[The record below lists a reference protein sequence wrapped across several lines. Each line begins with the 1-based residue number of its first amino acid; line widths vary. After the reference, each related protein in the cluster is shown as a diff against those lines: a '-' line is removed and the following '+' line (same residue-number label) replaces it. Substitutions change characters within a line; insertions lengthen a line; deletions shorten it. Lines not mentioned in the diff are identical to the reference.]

1 MGQDLTVSFLIETP
15 ADAERRRGL
24 RRMRVVAT
32 SLLVIAAIIWL
43 LTLRLDQSGIWGY
56 VNFAAK
62 AAMVGALADWFAVVA
77 LFKHPLGVPVPHTAL
92 VKKRKAELGRSLEEF
107 VTTNFMTEEIARDR
121 LLAADV
127 PKRLGVW
134 LAEEPNRKRAMS
146 EVVRVSRVGLARIKD
161 EDVKDLLDDFLLPR
175 LSREPIAPIAG
186 SLLDG
191 IVEDGVHHGL
201 VELTLEHLQLWL
213 RENPD
218 AFAEVMGER
227 APWWSPPW
235 VDGKVITWT
244 YNQVVEW
251 LGDVR
256 HNTRHPARIALDDLL
271 RKLSADLQHDP
282 EVQER
287 AEALKARLL
296 ENPQVS
302 VTLVSLWGSFKETL
316 LGAMD
321 DETSY
326 FHTRG
331 NELLTH
337 LSGRLQ
343 HDEEVRTRIDGH
355 LGDLVGFFVNTYGG
369 ELAQV
374 ISYTVDQW
382 DAEAASER
390 IELFVGKDLQFIRI
404 NGTIIGALAGII
416 IHAISRLVGH

>member
-1 MGQDLTVSFLIETP
+1 MSFLIETP

-287 AEALKARLL
+287 AEALKTRLL

>member
-1 MGQDLTVSFLIETP
+1 MSFLIETP

-374 ISYTVDQW
+374 ISYTVDSW
-382 DAEAASER
+382 DAEVASKR
-390 IELFVGKDLQFIRI
+390 IELFVGRDLQFIRI

-416 IHAISRLVGH
+416 IHGISQVIGH

>member
-1 MGQDLTVSFLIETP
+1 MSFLVETP
-15 ADAERRRGL
+15 ADVERRRGL

-32 SLLVIAAIIWL
+32 SLLVFAAVVWV
-43 LTLRLDQSGIWGY
+43 LTLRLDQGGVWGY

-77 LFKHPLGVPVPHTAL
+77 LFKHPLGVPIPHTAL

-121 LLAADV
+121 LKAADV
-127 PKRLGVW
+127 PTRLGRW
-134 LAEEPNRKRAMS
+134 LDDESHRKRAMS
-146 EVVRVSRVGLARIKD
+146 EVVRVGRIGLDRIKD

-175 LSREPIAPIAG
+175 LAREPIAPIAG

-201 VELTLEHLQLWL
+201 VDLTLEHLQLWL
-213 RENPD
+213 VENPD
-218 AFAEVMGER
+218 AFADVMGER

-235 VDGKVITWT
+235 VDGRVISWT
-244 YNQVVEW
+244 YKQVVEW
-251 LGDVR
+251 LGDIR
-256 HNTRHPARIALDDLL
+256 ANTRHPARVALDNLL
-271 RKLSADLQHDP
+271 RQLSSDLQHDP
-282 EVQER
+282 QVQER
-287 AEALKARLL
+287 AEALKTRLL

-302 VTLVSLWGSFKETL
+302 VTLVSLWGSFKDTL

-331 NELLTH
+331 NELLGH
-337 LSGRLQ
+337 LADRLQ
-343 HDEEVRTRIDGH
+343 HDDEVRSRIDGH

-374 ISYTVDQW
+374 ISFTVDQW
-382 DAEAASER
+382 DAEIASER

-404 NGTIIGALAGII
+404 NGTVIGAFAGIVLHWLSKLI
-416 IHAISRLVGH
+416 GH

>member
-1 MGQDLTVSFLIETP
+1 MSFLIETP

>member
-1 MGQDLTVSFLIETP
+1 MSFLVETP
-15 ADAERRRGL
+15 ADLERRRGL

-32 SLLVIAAIIWL
+32 SLLVIAAVVWL
-43 LTLRLDQSGIWGY
+43 LTLRMDQSGVWGY

-77 LFKHPLGVPVPHTAL
+77 LFKHPLGIPVPHTAL

-107 VTTNFMTEEIARDR
+107 VTQNFMTEEIARDR

-134 LAEEPNRKRAMS
+134 LAEEPNRKRAMT
-146 EVVRVSRVGLARIKD
+146 EVVRVGRVGLERVKD

-186 SLLDG
+186 TLLDG

-213 RENPD
+213 QENPQ

-235 VDGKVITWT
+235 VDGRVINWT
-244 YNQVVEW
+244 YKQVVEW
-251 LGDVR
+251 LSDVR
-256 HNTRHPARIALDDLL
+256 YNTHHPARIALDDLL
-271 RKLSADLQHDP
+271 RTLSADLQNDP

-296 ENPQVS
+296 ANPQVS

-331 NELLTH
+331 TELLEH

-343 HDEEVRTRIDGH
+343 HDEEVRARIDGH

-382 DAEAASER
+382 DAEVASER
-390 IELFVGKDLQFIRI
+390 IELFVGRDLQFIRI
-404 NGTIIGALAGII
+404 NGTIIGALAGVI
-416 IHAISRLVGH
+416 IHAISQAVGH